1 MEVDQKN
8 VVGGCSGGD
17 AGDSWRVRVSLS
29 RRGCKWADDVTLKDR
44 DQASGVGSDEGLG
57 VYFKASWTV
66 RELTTKAEEL
76 LLERQGLAL
85 ETALVLCPSRDSAI
99 PFYDVASHYVEE
111 GDTLVLVGDVERAA
125 ARRSA
130 LPGGKPAAAAA
141 DLSATSSHKVPVT
154 ILTGFLGSGKTTM
167 LNHLLHVQREKRIA
181 VIENEF
187 GEVPIDGDLL
197 ADGDGL
203 SAAEQVV
210 VLDNGCMCCTVRGDL
225 LGAFSSVLAKMEEA
239 KARGEGGGGGSV
251 RALDSVLVE
260 TTGMADPVPI
270 VRTLLQVNERSMHC

>member
-1 MEVDQKN
+1 
-8 VVGGCSGGD
+8 
-17 AGDSWRVRVSLS
+17 S
-29 RRGCKWADDVTLKDR
+29 RRGCKWADDIMLKDR
-44 DQASGVGSDEGLG
+44 DQASGVGSDAGLG

-66 RELTTKAEEL
+66 RELATKAEEL
-76 LLERQGLAL
+76 LLEKQGLAL
-85 ETALVLCPSRDSAI
+85 ATALVLCPSRDSAI
-99 PFYDVASHYVEE
+99 PFYDVASHYVGE

-125 ARRSA
+125 VRRSA
-130 LPGGKPAAAAA
+130 PPGGKPAAAAA
-141 DLSATSSHKVPVT
+141 VSSATSSHKVPVT

-239 KARGEGGGGGSV
+239 KARGEGGGSGVGGSG

-260 TTGMADPVPI
+260 TT
-270 VRTLLQVNERSMHC
+270 